1 MQTEI
6 GSQKVSLAQ
15 VGSVS
20 RMGVSMEYSAFLDLF
35 HNAQI
40 RGRMHKLCDKAIM
53 LFKMMNLNIIL
64 SQLFLANKLSLQGL
78 RILSKFYFTKI
89 GV

>member
-1 MQTEI
+1 MQAEI

-40 RGRMHKLCDKAIM
+40 RGRMYKLCDKATM